1 MKKTWQR
8 KSSHKF
14 TNNMQINWI
23 KIIMILFFPNSFLS
37 VSFTF
42 NFLLHQLC
50 ITLPLSPS
58 SPFLSFPTSPFSP
71 LSPSNNFFFLSL
83 IPCLP
88 FCFILF
94 QRRTNVFPF
103 EFFFGFA
110 GPFGFACFKV
120 SNNEFTLVLILV
132 AKYDLAALI

>member
-23 KIIMILFFPNSFLS
+23 KIIMILFSQILFSLSLLLLISFYINFALHFLS
-37 VSFTF
+37 LPP
-42 NFLLHQLC
+42 LL
-50 ITLPLSPS
+50 S
-58 SPFLSFPTSPFSP
+58 SPFPTSPFSP